1 MSGPLPPGPLLVG
14 ADLGSQ
20 SAKVVVHTADG
31 RVVAS
36 GRRALRTP
44 STPRPGVVEHPDDD
58 LVDALAAACREAVA
72 ALEAAGGSA
81 RQLVGLGL
89 CGIRFTRAL
98 LRADGSLA
106 APVISWMDERA
117 SRAHEPASAPADVAV
132 VTTSSGHLTRW
143 LTDRSVDSAAA
154 YLGPWPVDLER
165 WDWCDDDEELAA
177 YGLLRG
183 QLVELVPPGTVLG
196 GVTAAA
202 ARATGLPAGLPVVAT
217 ANDKAVEA
225 LGCGLTG
232 PDDALVSLGTYV
244 APMLLGVAPLDPA
257 TAGAGG
263 AWTNLASVPGRYLYE
278 GTGVRR
284 GMWTVTWLRD
294 LVGPGLPGLSAG
306 AAVEDVENA
315 LNAAAAD
322 VPVGSDGLLV
332 VPDWLAPADEPWRR
346 GAFVGLDVRHGA
358 AHLYRAVLEG
368 LALTVGGH
376 LRTLADGLDRDVRQV
391 LLSGGGARSPL
402 MRQVVADVTGLP
414 VRAAV
419 DDGSPAALGAA
430 ICAAV
435 GTGVHPDFDAAGSTM
450 VRPGATVRPEAA
462 ASRAYAGLARVHAD
476 LRAAL
481 EPVLR
486 TR

>member
-1 MSGPLPPGPLLVG
+1 MPPGALLVG

-20 SAKVVVHTADG
+20 SAKVVVHTAGG

-44 STPRPGVVEHPDDD
+44 LTPRPGVVEHPEDD
-58 LVDALAAACREAVA
+58 LVDALAAACRGAVA
-72 ALEAAGGSA
+72 ALEAAGGSTG
-81 RQLVGLGL
+81 QLVGLGL

-117 SRAHEPASAPADVAV
+117 SRPHDPASVPADVAV
-132 VTTSSGHLTRW
+132 VTASSGHLTRW
-143 LTDRSVDSAAA
+143 LTGLSADSAAA

-165 WDWCDDDEELAA
+165 WDWRDEELAA
-177 YGLLRG
+177 YGLRRD
-183 QLVELVPPGTVLG
+183 QLVDLVPPGAVLG

-202 ARATGLPAGLPVVAT
+202 ARTTGLPEGLPVVAT

-232 PDDALVSLGTYV
+232 PTDAVVSLGTYV
-244 APMLLGVAPLDPA
+244 APMLLGDAPLDPA
-257 TAGAGG
+257 TAGTAG
-263 AWTNLASVPGRYLYE
+263 AWTNLAAVPGRYLHE
-278 GTGVRR
+278 GGGVRR

-294 LVGPGLPGLSAG
+294 LVGPGLPGVSAG
-306 AAVEDVENA
+306 APVEDLEHA
-315 LNAAAAD
+315 LNAAAAH
-322 VPVGSDGLLV
+322 VPVGSDGLLAV
-332 VPDWLAPADEPWRR
+332 LDWLAPADEPWRR

-368 LALTVGGH
+368 LALAVDGH
-376 LRTLADGLDRDVRQV
+376 LRALTDGLGRDVRQV

-435 GTGVHPDFDAAGSTM
+435 GTGVHPGFDDAVAAM
-450 VRPGATVRPEAA
+450 VRPGATVLPDAA
-462 ASRAYAGLARVHAD
+462 ASRAYADLARVHAD

-481 EPVLR
+481 APVLR
-486 TR
+486 AR

>member
-1 MSGPLPPGPLLVG
+1 MPPGPLLVG

-44 STPRPGVVEHPDDD
+44 STPLPGVVEHPDDD

-72 ALEAAGGSA
+72 ALEAAGG
-81 RQLVGLGL
+81 RTGQLAGLGL

-106 APVISWMDERA
+106 APVISWMDDRA

-132 VTTSSGHLTRW
+132 VTASSGHLTRW
-143 LTDRSVDSAAA
+143 LTGRSADSAAA

-165 WDWCDDDEELAA
+165 WDWCDDEELAA
-177 YGLLRG
+177 YGLRRN

-202 ARATGLPAGLPVVAT
+202 AHITGLPAGLPVVAT

-232 PDDALVSLGTYV
+232 PTDALVSLGTYV
-244 APMLLGVAPLDPA
+244 APMLLGAAPLDPA
-257 TAGAGG
+257 TAQAGG
-263 AWTNLASVPGRYLYE
+263 AWTNLAAVPGRYLHE

-294 LVGPGLPGLSAG
+294 LVGPGLAGLS
-306 AAVEDVENA
+306 AAVEDMENA

-332 VPDWLAPADEPWRR
+332 VLDWLAPADEPWRR

-430 ICAAV
+430 ICAAF
-435 GTGVHPDFDAAGSTM
+435 GTSVHPDFDTAVATM

-462 ASRAYAGLARVHAD
+462 ASRAYADLARVHAD

-481 EPVLR
+481 VPVLR
-486 TR
+486 AR